1 MGYPKV
7 DDEYDGRYRIV
18 RRIGHGGMG
27 VVYEAVD
34 KVLNRSVALKI
45 VLPSLPDREDFHA
58 RFAREASV
66 LARIRSRNIV
76 GIHEYGET
84 DDTVYFVTELFPDG
98 DLRTWLQTHGPL
110 DRRAA
115 LSLVAQTCEALAD
128 AHAAGVIHR
137 DVKPGNVLLWNRPEG
152 LIPYLADFGIAL
164 DGNAADQEGLTR
176 AGTLVGS
183 PAYMAPER
191 HFGHAADERGDVY
204 SMGCLLW
211 AVLTGDAP
219 YAGTDFQMIN
229 SHVNSPIPQLAT
241 GHPVDDRIDEL
252 LAHTLHKDPEQRV
265 RSAAEL
271 RQALLAIIRDIDSGR
286 LPVPGPAAGVDDPVE
301 AAAPGGPGSP
311 VDPAVDPDDDRT
323 AVKPVLGAAGAP
335 GIGGAAA
342 GTVGGAAAAGAA
354 AAAATSAGRTE
365 HDGHDDHEDPQ
376 AGSTVVRDLVTPAAV
391 AAPFVPGPGDGSGS
405 GAGDDGPDGSAS
417 APEHRERRRRGGVAV
432 AAAAG
437 LVAAVAVAAFA
448 IDASTG
454 DGDDQ
459 PVAGDPTTAATS
471 DAADETASAS
481 PSSSTSPGTTATLP
495 APKAPN
501 VQARSGYRSVGFR
514 IREAPE
520 PGGDVVLT
528 TEYDRGQG
536 WQTLG
541 DPRFTVDTGQG
552 GERVCVRVR
561 TIAESA
567 AGGSAT
573 SRVQRGCATS
583 QARVVRLVRTPG
595 ACENSRGGPCTWYGV
610 EVIGFESGSRP
621 VPQLSSPGV
630 GNWCEGG
637 VDCVPVPV
645 DARGRG
651 RVARLVK
658 ISRDEGVVT
667 LTVDGVR
674 SRSRVTHP

>member
-98 DLRTWLQTHGPL
+98 DLRTWLQAHGPL

-164 DGNAADQEGLTR
+164 DGNATDQEGLTR

-191 HFGHAADERGDVY
+191 HFGHPADERGDVY

-229 SHVNSPIPQLAT
+229 SHVNSPTPQLGT
-241 GHPVDDRIDEL
+241 GHPVDDRIDAL
-252 LAHTLHKDPEQRV
+252 LVRTLHKDPEQRV
-265 RSAAEL
+265 RSADEL
-271 RQALLAIIRDIDSGR
+271 RQELLAIIRDIDSGR
-286 LPVPGPAAGVDDPVE
+286 LPVPGPATGADDPVE
-301 AAAPGGPGSP
+301 ATAPPSPSAAPAAEPE
-311 VDPAVDPDDDRT
+311 DDRT
-323 AVKPVLGAAGAP
+323 VVKPALGAASPA
-335 GIGGAAA
+335 GAAA

-354 AAAATSAGRTE
+354 AAAATQ
-365 HDGHDDHEDPQ
+365 DDHEQPQ
-376 AGSTVVRDLVTPAAV
+376 PDSTVVRDLLTPAAV
-391 AAPFVPGPGDGSGS
+391 AEPFVPGPDDAPAAAADG
-405 GAGDDGPDGSAS
+405 GAGGAAGSAGTAS
-417 APEHRERRRRGGVAV
+417 GHDGRRRRGGLAV
-432 AAAAG
+432 LAAAG
-437 LVAAVAVAAFA
+437 LVAAVAVTAFA
-448 IDASTG
+448 VDASTG
-454 DGDDQ
+454 DDDE
-459 PVAGDPTTAATS
+459 PTAGSPTTPATS
-471 DAADETASAS
+471 ATTEPA
-481 PSSSTSPGTTATLP
+481 STSPSPTAIDLP
-495 APKAPN
+495 APEAPS
-501 VQARSGYRSVGFR
+501 VRASSGYRSVAFR
-514 IREAPE
+514 VREAAE
-520 PGGDVVLT
+520 PGGDTVLT
-528 TEYDRGQG
+528 TEYDRGEG
-536 WQTLG
+536 WQTLN

-561 TIAESA
+561 TVAESA
-567 AGGSAT
+567 SGTAT
-573 SRVQRGCATS
+573 SEVQRDCATS

-595 ACENSRGGPCTWYGV
+595 ACSREYQGFTYPCTWYGV
-610 EVIGFESGSRP
+610 EVAGFASGSRP
-621 VPQLSSPGV
+621 VPRLTSRGV
-630 GNWCEGG
+630 GEWCDGD
-637 VDCVPVPV
+637 VACVPIPV
-645 DARGRG
+645 GEDGRG
-651 RVARLVK
+651 RIPRLTK
-658 ISRDEGVVT
+658 IARDEGIVT
-667 LTVDGVR
+667 LVVDGVR
-674 SRSRVTHP
+674 TRARVTHR

>member
-110 DRRAA
+110 DRRAS

-137 DVKPGNVLLWNRPEG
+137 DVKPGNVLLWHRPEG

-164 DGNAADQEGLTR
+164 DGNASEQEGLTR

-229 SHVNSPIPQLAT
+229 SHVNSPIPQLRT

-252 LAHTLHKDPEQRV
+252 LARTLHKDPEQRV
-265 RSAAEL
+265 QSAGDL
-271 RQALLAIIRDIDSGR
+271 REALLAIIRDIDSGR
-286 LPVPGPAAGVDDPVE
+286 LPPPGPVTGADDPVE
-301 AAAPGGPGSP
+301 AAAPATPP
-311 VDPAVDPDDDRT
+311 LAAPTAEPEPEDDRT
-323 AVKPVLGAAGAP
+323 VIKPAAGVLG
-335 GIGGAAA
+335 
-342 GTVGGAAAAGAA
+342 GAA
-354 AAAATSAGRTE
+354 AAAAAAAAARE
-365 HDGHDDHEDPQ
+365 AHDEPQ
-376 AGSTVVRDLVTPAAV
+376 ADSTVARKLVTPAPV
-391 AAPFVPGPGDGSGS
+391 AAAGAGHGADGSSGGSHDGPVDGPQDGPTGPAPGPRD
-405 GAGDDGPDGSAS
+405 
-417 APEHRERRRRGGVAV
+417 RRRRGGLA
-432 AAAAG
+432 ALAAAG
-437 LVAAVAVAAFA
+437 LVAVVAVAAVA
-448 IDASTG
+448 VNASTG
-454 DGDDQ
+454 DDE
-459 PVAGDPTTAATS
+459 PSAGDPTPTGSATTGATDPASPS
-471 DAADETASAS
+471 DSAS
-481 PSSSTSPGTTATLP
+481 PSASADAP
-495 APKAPN
+495 AAPEAPR
-501 VQARSGYRSVGFR
+501 VEARGGYRSVSFR
-514 IREAPE
+514 IREATE
-520 PGGDVVLT
+520 PGGDVVQT
-528 TEYDRGQG
+528 TEYDVRGAG
-536 WQTLG
+536 WQSLG
-541 DPRFTVDTGQG
+541 DTRFTVDTDQG

-561 TIAESA
+561 TVAESA
-567 AGGSAT
+567 AGGT
-573 SRVQRGCATS
+573 STSEVQRDCAS
-583 QARVVRLVRTPG
+583 SDARVVRLVRTPG
-595 ACENSRGGPCTWYGV
+595 PCTTTAQGFTYPCAWYGV
-610 EVIGFESGSRP
+610 EVAGFTSGTRP
-621 VPQLSSPGV
+621 VPRLTSAQV
-630 GNWCEGG
+630 GEWCEQG
-637 VDCVPVPV
+637 VDCVPIPV
-645 DARGRG
+645 GQDGRG
-651 RVARLVK
+651 RVPRLAKVA
-658 ISRDEGVVT
+658 RDEGVVT
-667 LTVDGVR
+667 LVVDGVR
-674 SRSRVTHP
+674 VRARVAYP

>member
-164 DGNAADQEGLTR
+164 DGNASEQEGLTR

-286 LPVPGPAAGVDDPVE
+286 LPVPGPAAGVDDPVD
-301 AAAPGGPGSP
+301 AAAPGGPGSS
-311 VDPAVDPDDDRT
+311 VDPEDDRT
-323 AVKPVLGAAGAP
+323 AVKPVLGGAGAV
-335 GIGGAAA
+335 GAAA
-342 GTVGGAAAAGAA
+342 GAVGGAAAAGAA
-354 AAAATSAGRTE
+354 AAAAASAARTE
-365 HDGHDDHEDPQ
+365 REDHDDHEDPQ
-376 AGSTVVRDLVTPAAV
+376 VGSTVVRELVTPAAV
-391 AAPFVPGPGDGSGS
+391 AAPFVPGPGDGSSGATGGGS
-405 GAGDDGPDGSAS
+405 GGDGPDGPAS
-417 APEHRERRRRGGVAV
+417 APEHRERRRRGGLAV

-454 DGDDQ
+454 DEDDR

-481 PSSSTSPGTTATLP
+481 PSPSATAATLP
-495 APKAPN
+495 APEAPS
-501 VQARSGYRSVGFR
+501 VRARSGYRSVGFR

-528 TEYDRGQG
+528 TEYNRGQG

-541 DPRFTVDTGQG
+541 DQRFTVDTGQG

-561 TIAESA
+561 TVAESA
-567 AGGSAT
+567 GGGTATSPVQRDCAT
-573 SRVQRGCATS
+573 SR
-583 QARVVRLVRTPG
+583 ARVVRLVRTPG
-595 ACENSRGGPCTWYGV
+595 ACTTESQGYTYPCTWYGV
-610 EVIGFESGSRP
+610 EVAGFASGSRP
-621 VPQLSSPGV
+621 VPRLFSRGV
-630 GNWCEGG
+630 GEWCEEG
-637 VDCVPVPV
+637 VDCVPIPV
-645 DARGRG
+645 GKDGRG
-651 RVARLVK
+651 RVARLTKVA
-658 ISRDEGVVT
+658 RDEGLVT
-667 LTVDGVR
+667 LVVDGVR
-674 SRSRVTHP
+674 TRARVAHS